1 MLIARPKPHARHSH
15 DGRMRRCLACGFA
28 AWTVLL
34 AAPAAQAAEG
44 SSLRG
49 LRAPPLI
56 EFMPGDPY
64 RAGASLWQPGL
75 DAQSESAPQPSA
87 LYGLRERSTVASSRL
102 SYRYSDSVTGV
113 LETGP
118 TAPDPYASNAVS
130 GQVVRSFG
138 SGLGVGLG
146 LRQRHTGSN
155 VLALGV
161 QQDWGSFSGGYTMYS
176 GRTEAAP
183 SPSHRIALNFSYG
196 NRSSIGLSYTTGRD
210 LQAGMLPF
218 TPGVDSRDLALTGY
232 HWLAPQWALTY
243 DVVNSEQ
250 AAYRRQGLRFGIRH
264 TF

>member
-1 MLIARPKPHARHSH
+1 M
-15 DGRMRRCLACGFA
+15 
-28 AWTVLL
+28 
-34 AAPAAQAAEG
+34 
-44 SSLRG
+44 
-49 LRAPPLI
+49 
-56 EFMPGDPY
+56 
-64 RAGASLWQPGL
+64 
-75 DAQSESAPQPSA
+75 
-87 LYGLRERSTVASSRL
+87 
-102 SYRYSDSVTGV
+102 TGV

-138 SGLGVGLG
+138 SGLGIGLG
-146 LRQRHTGSN
+146 LRQRHAGSN

-161 QQDWGSFSGGYTMYS
+161 QQEWGSFSGGYTMYS

-232 HWLAPQWALTY
+232 HWLAPQWAVTY